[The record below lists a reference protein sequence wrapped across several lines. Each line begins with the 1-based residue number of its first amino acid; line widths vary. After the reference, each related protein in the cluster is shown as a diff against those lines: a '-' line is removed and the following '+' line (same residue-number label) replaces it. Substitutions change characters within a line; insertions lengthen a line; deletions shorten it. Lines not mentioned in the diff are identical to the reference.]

1 MGFTKDGLARAWSS
15 DSSVVYQLKSSSGEV
30 LKTYKV
36 CPGEEAKFEELAS
49 AERAELER
57 VHGSVQLVKLQK
69 LF

>member
-1 MGFTKDGLARAWSS
+1 MGFTKDGIVRAGTF
-15 DSSVVYQLKSSSGEV
+15 DSTVVYQLKSSKGEV

-36 CPGEEAKFEELAS
+36 GPGEEAKFEELAS